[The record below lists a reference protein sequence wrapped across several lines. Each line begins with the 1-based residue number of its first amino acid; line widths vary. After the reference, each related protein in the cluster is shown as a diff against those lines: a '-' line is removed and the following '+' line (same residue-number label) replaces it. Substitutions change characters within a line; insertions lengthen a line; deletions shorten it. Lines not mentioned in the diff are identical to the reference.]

1 MKIFIATLALVLL
14 SACQSTTHK
23 LEKDTRYIRLA
34 TVIDKY
40 EFSETER
47 NQAKASNPDNG
58 NTGFGVGKSGF
69 GGIMLGLG
77 DHRDN
82 SDIQPQISDGAI
94 RYIVQP
100 LDSQKRIEVLSYS
113 KYKIHDCVKV
123 LADHPTEFARFFK
136 LKSGEH
142 CN

>member
-1 MKIFIATLALVLL
+1 MKTYIATLALLLL
-14 SACQSTTHK
+14 SACQSTHR
-23 LEKDTRYIRLA
+23 LEKDTRYVKLA

-40 EFSETER
+40 EFSENER
-47 NQAKASNPDNG
+47 NLAQASNPDNS
-58 NTGFGVGKSGF
+58 NTDLGVGKSGF

-94 RYIVQP
+94 RYILQP
-100 LDSQKRIEVLSYS
+100 LNSQQRIAVLSYS
-113 KYKIHDCVKV
+113 KYKILDCVKV
-123 LADHPTEFARFFK
+123 LAGHPTEFPRFFK